1 MEMFSALEE
10 GNYSVG
16 EILEIE
22 QFEKRKITTSK
33 FSELKRINWGA
44 SPGARKLML
53 GEYFTKM
60 RFYRVDQPTI
70 AQYLTILRRSKGM
83 SVQDIT
89 NKLPKEY
96 LHTVG
101 HWFRKDFGGSTPI
114 PDDVRLLKRVLGLRN
129 NILNVLEKSALK
141 FQTVKASVKGKNP
154 GDFVENTNDM
164 KLISYLRKLFI
175 PSQQYIKVAY
185 EKSRW

>member
-1 MEMFSALEE
+1 
-10 GNYSVG
+10 
-16 EILEIE
+16 
-22 QFEKRKITTSK
+22 
-33 FSELKRINWGA
+33 
-44 SPGARKLML
+44 ML

-60 RFYRVDQPTI
+60 RLYRADQPTI

-83 SVQDIT
+83 SLQDTI

-114 PDDVRLLKRVLGLRN
+114 PKDVRLLKRVLGLKN
-129 NILNVLEKSALK
+129 NILNVLERSALK

-154 GDFVENTNDM
+154 GDFIENVNEE
-164 KLISYLRKLFI
+164 KLTTYLEKLFA
-175 PSQQYIKVAY
+175 PSQQYVKVL
-185 EKSRW
+185 KQRSG